1 MMTIEEIRVA
11 CARSEPVH
19 LGDPALARFS
29 MPLCETFYPLGF
41 PLQIETNSEEV
52 LNCAAASWQ
61 GFVKLFDTQPLRL
74 RIGVRTAASSDCPPA
89 PVCKIQQ
96 HLATN
101 IADPDNFSVIDLSKG
116 FASIWLTQ
124 AAVAHRSYLRY
135 FFLESAA
142 MCLLGTSHTTAVH
155 AACVEYKGCGIL
167 LCGDSGAGKSSLSYA
182 CARAG
187 WTYITDDASF
197 LVNSRND
204 RLVVGNCNQARFRPS
219 AVELFSELTGKEII
233 QRAQV
238 GKPSIEFNTQT
249 LRDVSVSFTSHI
261 NHVVFINRRNVR
273 RQELVEFP
281 HEVAKYS
288 MLQVL
293 FSLPDTMLVQI
304 AMIERLLDCGPL
316 ELRYHDFT
324 WAVERLE
331 HLAERGF

>member
-1 MMTIEEIRVA
+1 
-11 CARSEPVH
+11 
-19 LGDPALARFS
+19 L
-29 MPLCETFYPLGF
+29 
-41 PLQIETNSEEV
+41 
-52 LNCAAASWQ
+52 
-61 GFVKLFDTQPLRL
+61 
-74 RIGVRTAASSDCPPA
+74 
-89 PVCKIQQ
+89 CKIQQ

-101 IADPDNFSVIDLSKG
+101 IADPDNFSIVDLSKG
-116 FASIWLTQ
+116 FASIWLTE
-124 AAVAHRSYLRY
+124 AAVAHRNYLRY

-142 MCLLGTSHTTAVH
+142 MTIIGTSHTTPIH

-204 RLVVGNCNQARFRPS
+204 RLVVGNCHQARFRPS
-219 AVELFSELTGKEII
+219 AIELFSELTGKEIV

-238 GKPSIEFNTQT
+238 GKPSIEFNTQN

-273 RQELVEFP
+273 RQELIEFP
-281 HEVAKYS
+281 SEVARYS
-288 MLQVL
+288 MHQAL
-293 FSLPDTMLVQI
+293 FSLPETKLVQI
-304 AMIERLLDCGPL
+304 AMIDRLLDCDPL
-316 ELRYHDFT
+316 ELRYHDLN

-331 HLAERGF
+331 QLAERGF